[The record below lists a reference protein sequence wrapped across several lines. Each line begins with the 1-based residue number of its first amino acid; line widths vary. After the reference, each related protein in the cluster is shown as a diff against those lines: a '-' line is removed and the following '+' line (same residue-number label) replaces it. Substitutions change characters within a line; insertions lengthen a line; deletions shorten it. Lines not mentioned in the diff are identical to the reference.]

1 MTISPIPA
9 EAITALLEE
18 DGLPD
23 SLRQVLAQA
32 KTYQEQCLAIHK
44 VSDQLS
50 PSFEQSFNTQHGTL
64 LANAKTTAAL
74 YLIAH
79 GLMPSA

>member
-9 EAITALLEE
+9 EAITALLDE

-23 SLRQVLAQA
+23 SLRQVLAQS
-32 KTYQEQCLAIHK
+32 KTYEEQCLAIHK
-44 VSDQLS
+44 VSDRLS
-50 PSFEQSFNTQHGTL
+50 PSFEQSFNTHHGTL
-64 LANAKTTAAL
+64 LPNAKTTAAL

>member
-1 MTISPIPA
+1 MTISPIPT
-9 EAITALLEE
+9 EAIIALLEE
-18 DGLPD
+18 DGLSD
-23 SLRQVLAQA
+23 SFRQVLAQS
-32 KTYQEQCLAIHK
+32 KTYEEQCLALHK
-44 VSDQLS
+44 VSNQLS
-50 PSFEQSFNTQHGTL
+50 PSFEQSFNTHHGTL